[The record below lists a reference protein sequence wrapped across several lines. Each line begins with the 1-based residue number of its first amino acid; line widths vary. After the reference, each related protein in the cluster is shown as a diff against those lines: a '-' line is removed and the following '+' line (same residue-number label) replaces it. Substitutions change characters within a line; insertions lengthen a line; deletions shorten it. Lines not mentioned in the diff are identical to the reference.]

1 MTPTIPRLPLT
12 VILNN
17 VRSAYNVGA
26 VFRTADGAWIE
37 RVRTWDV
44 EE

>member
-17 VRSAYNVGA
+17 VRFAYNVGA
-26 VFRTADGAWIE
+26 VFRTADGAGMAPCG
-37 RVRTWDV
+37 RGM
-44 EE
+44 